1 MKTQANLN
9 NAEENKNRKNH
20 EYKVSNLVLIA
31 KPKYKRSKKAKLSSL
46 MEGPFEIIWLYANG
60 NVYIMRRNYDKDI
73 SIHRL
78 RPYHTRND

>member
-46 MEGPFEIIWLYANG
+46 MEGPFEII
-60 NVYIMRRNYDKDI
+60 
-73 SIHRL
+73 
-78 RPYHTRND
+78 